1 MYPQPKKKSLLQVA
15 LGVRRAFGAS
25 AQMRRSDLRL
35 QKVCAA
41 LLLIAYFPAAMVNAD
56 NRIEVLPAHTAP
68 TFFNAELA
76 RLYHFAFEREH
87 RLAL

>member
-1 MYPQPKKKSLLQVA
+1 
-15 LGVRRAFGAS
+15 
-25 AQMRRSDLRL
+25 MRRSDLRL

-68 TFFNAELA
+68 A
-76 RLYHFAFEREH
+76 R
-87 RLAL
+87 ALPPSLHIYKGWSGVANSILQ